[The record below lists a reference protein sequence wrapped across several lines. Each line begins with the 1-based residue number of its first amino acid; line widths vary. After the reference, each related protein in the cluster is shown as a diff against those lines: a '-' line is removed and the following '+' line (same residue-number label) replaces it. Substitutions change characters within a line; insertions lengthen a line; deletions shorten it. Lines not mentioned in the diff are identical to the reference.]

1 LVQPVRPEA
10 HADSDVAPS
19 PTPRTGRGFED
30 GCMIVVERPSLLSRL
45 RFALPVLGLRRPV
58 AKVYGHR
65 VAMALGE
72 GKTEVLT
79 RADRSMTIRCV
90 QGELWLTHDGDTKD
104 VFLKEG
110 DTHSVDNVRRL
121 MLYALE
127 PSGFE
132 LSFG

>member
-1 LVQPVRPEA
+1 
-10 HADSDVAPS
+10 
-19 PTPRTGRGFED
+19 
-30 GCMIVVERPSLLSRL
+30 MILVERPSLLSRL

-58 AKVYGHR
+58 AKVYGHK
-65 VAMALGE
+65 VAMALGQ
-72 GKTEVLT
+72 GKTEVLS
-79 RADRSMTIRCV
+79 RAVRSMTVRCV

-104 VFLKEG
+104 VFLKAG
-110 DTHSVDNVRRL
+110 QTHAVDKGSRM